1 MHRKKQPFPI
11 ATALRAGLKHYT
23 LKTLRE
29 DLIAGLIV
37 SLVAL
42 PLSMALS
49 IAVGLPPRHGLY
61 TAIVAGFVAAVLGGS
76 TSQVSGPTAAF
87 VVIVAPIVKQ
97 YGLHGIIW
105 CEIMAGMMLVAM
117 GSFRLGKLIHYVPYP
132 VVTGF
137 TAGIAVTIGTLAL
150 NDFLGLGIEH
160 LSGHFVDKAAVI
172 IQSLPYMRGSELI
185 VGMITLITIL
195 YLPRLTTKIPSPAA
209 GIALGTLAAWLM
221 ARYGFEVETLNTRFS
236 YLDDA
241 GLSHHGIQPYP
252 PKLHLPGSGDELFAI
267 PSYDEFQTLFSSA
280 MVVAALAALES
291 LLSATVA
298 DSMARTHHDP
308 NAELN
313 GIGFANIF
321 CGLAAGVP
329 ATGAIARTA
338 ANIHAGCKTPVAAA
352 SHALFILLY
361 VVTLAPWISY
371 IPMAALAAL
380 LITVAWRMSHFH
392 QFVRIVRIAPRSD
405 TVVLLSCF
413 FLTVFIDMVAGV
425 AVGMVMA
432 ALLFMK
438 RISDFTNLH
447 VSTSEKPDITHGKLK
462 PGTMIYRIEGPLFFG
477 SINKTLE
484 GADYIEDDI
493 KKLIVDLTHVPM
505 IDVTGMLGMKTFLM
519 SVIHDG
525 REVYLCGE
533 RDVTGRIR
541 RKIAGE
547 PFARHVH
554 IMHTVHE
561 ALKA

>member
-1 MHRKKQPFPI
+1 MRHQKQPFPLS
-11 ATALRAGLKHYT
+11 TALRAGLKHYNA
-23 LKTLRE
+23 KTLRD
-29 DLIAGLIV
+29 DLIAGLVV

-61 TAIVAGFVAAVLGGS
+61 TAIVAGFFAALLGGS
-76 TSQVSGPTAAF
+76 TSQVTGPTAAF
-87 VVIVAPIVKQ
+87 VVIVAPIVKN

-105 CEIMAGMMLVAM
+105 CEIMAGLMLICL

-150 NDFLGLGIEH
+150 NDFFGLGIKQ
-160 LSGHFVDKAAVI
+160 LSGHFVDKATTI
-172 IQSLPYMRGSELI
+172 IMHLPQMKPADFS
-185 VGMITLITIL
+185 VGLVTLLTIFL
-195 YLPRLTTKIPSPAA
+195 LPKVTTKIPSPPIGIAA
-209 GIALGTLAAWLM
+209 GALLAWMLS
-221 ARYGFEVETLNTRFS
+221 RHGIDVDTLNTRFD
-236 YLDDA
+236 YVDA
-241 GLSHHGIQPYP
+241 AGVTHPGIQPWP
-252 PKLHLPGSGDELFAI
+252 PTLHLPGSGDPLFAL
-267 PSYDEFQTLFSSA
+267 PSYNEFQALFSSA
-280 MVVAALAALES
+280 LVVAALAALES

-298 DSMARTHHDP
+298 DSIARTHHDP

-313 GIGFANIF
+313 GIGFANIMS
-321 CGLAAGVP
+321 GLAAGIP
-329 ATGAIARTA
+329 ATGAIARTSA
-338 ANIHAGCKTPVAAA
+338 GIHAGAKTPIA
-352 SHALFILLY
+352 SATHALLILLY

-380 LITVAWRMSHFH
+380 LITVAWRMSHAK
-392 QFVRIVRIAPRSD
+392 QFYRIVRIAPRSD

-413 FLTVFIDMVAGV
+413 LLTVFVDMVAGV
-425 AVGMVMA
+425 SVGMVMA

-438 RISDFTNLH
+438 RISDLSYLKI
-447 VSTSEKPDITHGKLK
+447 STSEKPDVTHGKVPK
-462 PGTMIYRIEGPLFFG
+462 GTMIYRFEGPLFFG

-484 GADYIEDDI
+484 GADFVDEDI
-493 KKLIVDLTHVPM
+493 HKLVIDLTHVPM

-519 SVIHDG
+519 TVTHGD

-533 RDVTGRIR
+533 RGVTGKIR
-541 RKIAGE
+541 AKIAGE

-554 IMHTVHE
+554 VLHTVPE